1 MAMRTRVRARGKMAG
16 GTPPAPAQDEL
27 LLEDGSFLLLED
39 GSRILLETN

>member
-1 MAMRTRVRARGKMAG
+1 MALRTRNRARGKMG
-16 GTPPAPAQDEL
+16 GSTAPVQDEL